1 MANISQERKIVAIA
15 MFISFLLIFSLTL
28 APASPWNLCKLKKAV
43 TTATV
48 AAGLSFGAAPGA
60 HAAGALPNR
69 DIYFGVGCY
78 WHVMHEFVQTEQ
90 NVLGRGTKEVTSAA
104 GYGGSKLVGK
114 DSNRPD
120 NKKGVV
126 CYHNLMGVGDYGSLG
141 YGEVVGMDLPKTE
154 GAMRAFAKEYF
165 SLFKNGDRPDLG
177 DRGLEYRS
185 LIGLPGGMNSPLF
198 KALEEEAVSAG
209 QKLVAGKGGD
219 TDTSGKK
226 IVWIYDSDEFPF
238 RQAEIYHQFHDGFM
252 PGEQYPQA
260 YNDLAREAYFDGRI
274 EPTGCPDSIPR
285 G

>member
-1 MANISQERKIVAIA
+1 MLALTTS
-15 MFISFLLIFSLTL
+15 LLLVLVLVPVDSWNMSRFKQKAT
-28 APASPWNLCKLKKAV
+28 ASAL
-43 TTATV
+43 
-48 AAGLSFGAAPGA
+48 GLSIALGAAPGA
-60 HAAGALPNR
+60 HAAGPLPAR
-69 DIYFGVGCY
+69 DVYFGVGCY

-90 NVLGRGTKEVTSAA
+90 NVLGRGMKEVTSAA

-154 GAMRAFAKEYF
+154 GAMKAFAKEYF

-185 LIGLPGGMNSPLF
+185 LIGLPGGMSNPLF
-198 KALEEEAVSAG
+198 KVIEEEATSAG
-209 QKLVAGKGGD
+209 QKLVAGKQGD
-219 TDTSGKK
+219 KDTSGKK
-226 IVWIYDSDEFPF
+226 IVQIYDSDEFPF

-252 PGEQYPQA
+252 PGEQYPQT
-260 YNDLAREAYFDGRI
+260 YNDLAKEAYFDGRI
-274 EPTGCPDSIPR
+274 EATGCPDSIPR